1 MASIARLDV
10 LTWPTFGSTFGSLVL
25 SMVFGSLVSW
35 MGLARAHSFI
45 GGSLLTLPAG
55 WQITDMAW
63 IWPAVSAINIGWQI
77 TDMAWIWPGYGLDMA
92 CCVSN
97 QYIPPWLR

>member
-35 MGLARAHSFI
+35 MGLARAHSFT

-63 IWPAVSAINIGWQI
+63 VWPAVSAINISLLGFVEGGSGPFVGVR
-77 TDMAWIWPGYGLDMA
+77 A
-92 CCVSN
+92 
-97 QYIPPWLR
+97 

>member
-35 MGLARAHSFI
+35 MGLARAHSFT

-63 IWPAVSAINIGWQI
+63 IWP
-77 TDMAWIWPGYGLDMA
+77 GYGLLCQQSIYPSLA
-92 CCVSN
+92 SLKVALAPLSGSG
-97 QYIPPWLR
+97 LSLLLS